1 MDSGSLRLARIRTL
15 ALALAGLSVAV
26 VVVSAYIR
34 LNGAGLGCAAW
45 PECYGQL
52 LSGGPFPHNGAVRI
66 LHRVAASAALLLG
79 FVLAWHCRR
88 PEPIRPL
95 AGQAA
100 LLLALMI
107 LLTMVGIF
115 SADPHRAWAGF
126 FNILGGA
133 ALVALSARLALAAG
147 RDAALAGGAPPAA
160 LPHAALG
167 LLVLAI
173 ALGALIGARY
183 AAVACTSLPA
193 CSGVAWPAPGGWG
206 ALNPFVTVAAP
217 AAAGDEGGVALHLV
231 HRYLAVATL
240 LLLGLAGLRALARPA
255 TRPTA
260 VALLLLLAV
269 QFTLG
274 VLTVLGGFALWLAI
288 AHSVGATL
296 LLAAAMQLLARSRR

>member
-1 MDSGSLRLARIRTL
+1 MDTPSARATRIRYL
-15 ALALAGLSVAV
+15 ALALACLSVAV

-34 LNGAGLGCAAW
+34 LSGAGLGCAAW

-52 LSGGPFPHNGAVRI
+52 LAGGTSPHNGAVRI
-66 LHRVAASAALLLG
+66 LHRVAATAALLLG

-107 LLTMVGIF
+107 LLTLVGIF

-133 ALVALSARLALAAG
+133 ALVALSARLALATAREPAPAG
-147 RDAALAGGAPPAA
+147 AAAPAA
-160 LPHAALG
+160 LPHAGLG

-183 AAVACTSLPA
+183 AAVACTSLPS

-206 ALNPFVTVAAP
+206 ALNPLVTVAAP
-217 AAAGDEGGVALHLV
+217 APAGDEGGVALHLM
-231 HRYLAVATL
+231 HRYLAAATL
-240 LLLGLAGLRALARPA
+240 LLLGLAGLRGLARPA
-255 TRPTA
+255 SRPA
-260 VALLLLLAV
+260 AAALLALLGV
-269 QFTLG
+269 QFALG
-274 VLTVLGGFALWLAI
+274 VLTVLGGFGLWLAI

-296 LLAAAMQLLARSRR
+296 LLAAAMHLLARSRR